1 MAAGEESAE
10 LDKVLMQMS
19 IYYSSEFDHYLDNL
33 TSLLEPVLILFVGG
47 IVAVILIGLYLP
59 TKYPIGS
66 ALPDFYPDEKI
77 CKESISFAERV
88 LNDVNRLV

>member
-33 TSLLEPVLILFVGG
+33 TSLLEPVLILFFRREG
-47 IVAVILIGLYLP
+47 IIIRIPFNY
-59 TKYPIGS
+59 
-66 ALPDFYPDEKI
+66 FY
-77 CKESISFAERV
+77 
-88 LNDVNRLV
+88 